1 MLSVSIFHLFL
12 QTKYIGNRCPDQEI
26 THGQGLGSSLI
37 TCSLSSFVCKM
48 WPYWRETQRRLL
60 LEFWAQGVSTL
71 RCCFPY
77 ETHFDPLQKFYFSG
91 LKLRLIF
98 TEREAYLV
106 CDSRQNILLD
116 ITGVKLGPLKKSLT
130 WRWGASRAAQTGNI
144 EIACTWHVLVTE
156 RKYPTWFAVDGS
168 FEGIVTIQIWEGR
181 RSQIFEGL
189 GMPAKD
195 S

>member
-1 MLSVSIFHLFL
+1 MLAWETPHAGGVALKRQNSVIFLTCTSLPVYFVFFFKEYQNVSVLSVSIFHLFL
-12 QTKYIGNRCPDQEI
+12 QTKYIDNRCPDQEI

-116 ITGVKLGPLKKSLT
+116 ITGVKLGPLRKSLM
-130 WRWGASRAAQTGNI
+130 WRWGASRAARG
-144 EIACTWHVLVTE
+144 
-156 RKYPTWFAVDGS
+156 
-168 FEGIVTIQIWEGR
+168 
-181 RSQIFEGL
+181 
-189 GMPAKD
+189 
-195 S
+195 